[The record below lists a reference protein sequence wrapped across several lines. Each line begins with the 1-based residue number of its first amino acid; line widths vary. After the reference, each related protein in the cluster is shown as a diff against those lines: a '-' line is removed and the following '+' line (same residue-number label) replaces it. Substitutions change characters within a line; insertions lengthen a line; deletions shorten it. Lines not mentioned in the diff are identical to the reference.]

1 MRKDVPDGFFIPFHQ
16 STIVPVLAAGIDRNL
31 CLALWS
37 VGISIG
43 IMMQVYVFLVVIFML
58 HMLLREFT
66 KKDDMFFKVLV
77 SHIHNKKFY
86 C

>member
-1 MRKDVPDGFFIPFHQ
+1 MRKDVPEGFFIPFHQ

-43 IMMQVYVFLVVIFML
+43 IMMQVYFFLVVIFG
-58 HMLLREFT
+58 
-66 KKDDMFFKVLV
+66 
-77 SHIHNKKFY
+77 
-86 C
+86 